1 MDKEK
6 LVYIDE
12 AWLDKYIYREYAKW
26 IKWERVYAKISW
38 KKYQRYSIIS
48 WRNYENKFVWP
59 FIYSWTADS
68 NLVNYWT
75 EKILLPSL
83 EEWSILIWDNASIH
97 KKFELKRIIEEKWH
111 KMIFLPP
118 YSPDLNPIEHKW
130 NELKQKLKKVY
141 DDSIYFLDNIILN
154 VNIMSKLILA

>member
-1 MDKEK
+1 MDKDK

-26 IKWERVYAKISW
+26 IKWERVYAKISG

-59 FIYSWTADS
+59 FIYTWTADA
-68 NLVNYWT
+68 NLVIKRT
-75 EKILLPSL
+75 KEILLPSL
-83 EEWSILIWDNASIH
+83 EEWSILIWDNASVH
-97 KKFELKRIIEEKWH
+97 KKSELRRIIEEKGH

-130 NELKQKLKKVY
+130 NELKQRLRKVY
-141 DDSIYFLDNIILN
+141 NEAISFLDNLII
-154 VNIMSKLILA
+154 NINAMSILI